1 LLSVA
6 SMLTDPFGTNV
17 ITRKIIGC
25 AIRVHAV
32 VGPGVFENVYS
43 ECLEYELQHEGLP
56 YETNRAVPVIYKGV
70 RLRSKYYIDIVVEGL
85 VVVELKAVAALAEIH
100 VRQVL
105 TQLKLT
111 DLPVGLLLNFNVVTL
126 KEGGIK
132 RVVNPKYAKELP
144 AYEIG
149 G

>member
-1 LLSVA
+1 
-6 SMLTDPFGTNV
+6 MLTDPFGTNA
-17 ITRKIIGC
+17 ITRRIIGC
-25 AIRVHAV
+25 AIRVHNV
-32 VGPGVFENVYS
+32 VGPGVFENVYN
-43 ECLEYELQHEGLP
+43 ECVQYELQHEGLE

-70 RLRSKYYIDIVVEGL
+70 RLRSTYYTDLVVGGV
-85 VVVELKAVAALAEIH
+85 VVVELKVVAALAEIH
-100 VRQVL
+100 KRQIL

-132 RVVNPKYAKELP
+132 RIVNPKYVKEFP
-144 AYEIG
+144 TDEIG